1 MKRILVIFGL
11 MCWILLL
18 QTDTYAQRNQ
28 TKCPPKQ
35 KGWKSKERKE
45 LVKFPELLKKD
56 RQQERAERKMVYAT
70 RQKEDKKTA
79 QIERSN
85 YYTKERFTRAKTQKP
100 SNKTVA
106 STKCPR

>member
-35 KGWKSKERKE
+35 KGWKSKERNE
-45 LVKFPELLKKD
+45 LVKFPELIKNDKQ
-56 RQQERAERKMVYAT
+56 REKAERKLGYAT
-70 RQKEDKKTA
+70 HQKAEKKPSDADRT
-79 QIERSN
+79 N
-85 YYTKERFTRAKTQKP
+85 YYTKERTIKVKKQKL
-100 SNKTVA
+100 SNNTVA